1 MTDALC
7 QSQLEQEN
15 ASFAGTAGVSEIAS
29 SKRFVPAFKDD
40 ETGRVEV
47 SRFANGADAPVH
59 VLEGLPAEW
68 ATALD
73 SDGRPSELKAS
84 IVSGFLR
91 GDEFFTR
98 EEAAKA
104 S

>member
-7 QSQLEQEN
+7 QSRLEREN
-15 ASFAGTAGVSEIAS
+15 ASYAGTSGVSEIAC

-40 ETGRVEV
+40 DTGRVEV
-47 SRFANGADAPVH
+47 SRFADGKDAPVH

-68 ATALD
+68 ATEVDAN
-73 SDGRPSELKAS
+73 GHPSELKTS
-84 IVSGFLR
+84 IISGFLR